1 MSDTPRFIL
10 RKGAAGM
17 FFVHDNRD
25 DRAVC
30 LVFRHGR
37 DATKTEAMAEAIRDA
52 LNAAVSRPRT
62 KE

>member
-1 MSDTPRFIL
+1 
-10 RKGAAGM
+10 M

-37 DATKTEAMAEAIRDA
+37 DATKTEAMAAAIRDA
-52 LNAAVSRPRT
+52 LNAAVSRPQKAPASGETGADGER
-62 KE
+62 

>member
-1 MSDTPRFIL
+1 
-10 RKGAAGM
+10 M
-17 FFVHDNRD
+17 FLVHDNRD

-37 DATKTEAMAEAIRDA
+37 DATKTESMAEAIRDA